1 MARFFFIGLLA
12 AALAGCG
19 AIRGM
24 TVSTGEFVADHLP
37 AWAGGLPADAPPR
50 PDDQRYEKYI
60 QEESAKSA
68 QVTQQASTEGATNA
82 R

>member
-1 MARFFFIGLLA
+1 MARFFFIVLLA
-12 AALAGCG
+12 ATLAGCG

-24 TVSTGEFVADHLP
+24 TVSTGEFVGDHLP
-37 AWAGGLPADAPPR
+37 AWEGGLPADAPPR
-50 PDDQRYEKYI
+50 PDDPRYEKYI
-60 QEESAKSA
+60 QEEGAKSA

>member
-1 MARFFFIGLLA
+1 MARFFFICLLA

-24 TVSTGEFVADHLP
+24 TVSTGEFAADHLP

-50 PDDQRYEKYI
+50 PDDPRYEKYI